1 MSPLHRAV
9 PQETAVDLEHP
20 GRRGPEGRLV
30 EVPGGVALWT
40 VQVGVGEPLVVLPG
54 GGPGCTA
61 WTDFA
66 PMTEYFADRRLV
78 FVDPL
83 NFGRSSAARVQGPA
97 WTTMAEQVSAA
108 LLAIDVP
115 QADVV
120 AGSFGGSVAIA
131 LAAVHPEA
139 VRRLVLTGVE
149 PVDEGQNF
157 RTPQAAEDVVRV
169 AYTYYDG
176 EGPTRER
183 LLEIIRTLE
192 WHDASR
198 APADYLE
205 ARFLDSLRPGYRSL
219 VEDASA
225 MGEPEDLGPLLSSVR
240 ARTLFLFGE
249 HDAFVNDDYVRRIAS
264 LTAHGEVVVVPD
276 AGHHVQRERPDAYA
290 QALRAFLDAA

>member
-1 MSPLHRAV
+1 MSTSYRAV
-9 PQETAVDLEHP
+9 PDKSAVDLEHS
-20 GRRGPEGRLV
+20 GGHGPEGRLV

-40 VQVGVGEPLVVLPG
+40 VQVGAGEPLVVLPG

-66 PMTEYFADRRLV
+66 PLVEYFPDRRMV

-97 WTTMAEQVSAA
+97 WTTMADQVRAA

-120 AGSFGGSVAIA
+120 AGSLGGAVAIA
-131 LAAVHPEA
+131 LAAVHPDA

-149 PVDEGQNF
+149 PVDEGQNV
-157 RTPQAAEDVVRV
+157 RTPQVAEDVTRV

-183 LLEIIRTLE
+183 LLEIMRRLE
-192 WHDASR
+192 WHDVSR
-198 APADYLE
+198 VPVDYLE
-205 ARFLDSLRPGYRSL
+205 ARFLDSLRPGFRSL
-219 VEDASA
+219 VEDISV
-225 MGEPEDLGPLLSSVR
+225 MGEPQDLGPLLASVQ
-240 ARTLFLFGE
+240 ARTLFLFGA
-249 HDAFVNDDYVRRIAS
+249 HDVFVSDDYVRRLAT
-264 LTAHGEVVVVPD
+264 LTPHGEAITVPD
-276 AGHHVQRERPDAYA
+276 AGHHAQRERPKAYA
-290 QALRAFLDAA
+290 QALRLFLDAD